1 MMKKVEMADLTVSTF
16 FCHKK
21 FLNYFTK
28 IEQKIIVPK

>member
-1 MMKKVEMADLTVSTF
+1 MIKQVEMVSMSVSTF